1 MERNSIM
8 DKNIFNDFQQNR
20 QYTEELLDGVDS
32 GVSLF
37 MVSDKIQFLHFNQA
51 ADEILGYGKRGLNQA
66 TAENP
71 LGIFHPDD
79 VDQLY
84 GEIIA
89 TMRGSHYF
97 NYNCKLLRKD
107 GTYQWCNL
115 AADLVQKKEGTLC
128 FYCVISP
135 TEAPMDTLLKGCHFL
150 VAAGVELDRQLL
162 ASQIEKMG
170 GTCEIAVSGLE
181 GLDLF
186 TSADH
191 HAYHAVFIG
200 SRLTGMNGFELAKD
214 IRHSA
219 VPAGETIPLILLLTD
234 DDQETT
240 QAAQDIGID
249 HFLAIPLN
257 QKQVISVLKKLSQE

>member
-1 MERNSIM
+1 MERKSIM
-8 DKNIFNDFQQNR
+8 DKNIFSDFEQNR

-32 GVSLF
+32 GVTLF

-51 ADEILGYGKRGLNQA
+51 ADELLGYDRRGLDQI
-66 TAENP
+66 TAEDP

-79 VDQLY
+79 VDHLY
-84 GEIIA
+84 SEIIA

-97 NYNCKLLRKD
+97 NYNCKLLCQD
-107 GTYQWCNL
+107 GTYQWFNL
-115 AADLVQKKEGTLC
+115 AADLVQKKEGALC

-135 TEAPMDTLLKGCHFL
+135 TEAPVDTLLKGLHFL

-186 TSADH
+186 TSSDQNF
-191 HAYHAVFIG
+191 YHAAFIG

-214 IRHSA
+214 IRHSDIP
-219 VPAGETIPLILLLTD
+219 VGQTIPLILLLTD
-234 DDQETT
+234 DDRETIQT
-240 QAAQDIGID
+240 AQDIGINQ
-249 HFLAIPLN
+249 FLTIPLN
-257 QKQVISVLKKLSQE
+257 QKEVKDILKKLSQE